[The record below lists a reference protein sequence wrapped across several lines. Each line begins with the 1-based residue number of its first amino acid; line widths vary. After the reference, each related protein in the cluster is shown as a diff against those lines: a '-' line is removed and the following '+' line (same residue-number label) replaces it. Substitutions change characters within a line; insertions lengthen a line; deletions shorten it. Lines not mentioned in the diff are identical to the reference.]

1 MKKLSI
7 LMAGLLL
14 LGLCSC
20 GTTAEIQPEPTESA
34 EATTSAEPMEQVIYE
49 DQYVKVVF
57 QGVDALHFVD
67 GMSVVNVTLTN
78 LSEQEITVLPM
89 DSFVNDTMVQFTS
102 GAPATMLGGKT
113 MNYVM
118 SFNNQTAGITDY
130 SEITKLGFSVSVNDA
145 DFHEVSRSEV
155 LTVEVK

>member
-20 GTTAEIQPEPTESA
+20 GTTAETQPEPSESA
-34 EATTSAEPMEQVIYE
+34 EAAAEQEEQVIYE

-57 QGVDALHFVD
+57 QGIDALHFVE

-113 MNYVM
+113 MNYAM
-118 SFNNQTAGITDY
+118 SFSNQTAGITDY

-155 LTVEVK
+155 LTVEAK